1 MKKKL
6 LSVFA
11 LATSMLALNEASAQ
25 NRYLDEVFT
34 SVSKSSNVVYDTNYA
49 INLLYGNTNPAIPA
63 PFTTTPVWAE
73 KLKCDIYTPVGDT
86 LNNRPVIILTHTGSY
101 LPPLVNK
108 QTTGS
113 KDDSSLVELANRF
126 AKRGYVVVAMNYRLG
141 WNPAATSQEVATEQ
155 LIKAT
160 YRALQDMR
168 NCVRFM
174 RRNAATYGIDE
185 TKIIFG
191 GQGTGGYI
199 GLAGATVNTRADIE
213 SNIKFLRGDASPMVS
228 VDTLGDWTGL
238 GGAYPYNDPADAS
251 ISSDVNMFFN
261 FGGAMGDTAWMKA
274 NSKPMVAMHTTRD
287 PFAPYRTG
295 NVIVPTTGLTVIPNA
310 SGAGDVI
317 PKANGLGVNNKLNSY
332 VYLDPMSDRANTVS
346 KGINNLF
353 GFETSFPFEGSPWEW
368 WDRPSMKAAQY
379 TVYRDAIPLPA
390 SGYIADS
397 LSMLTNPFMSAER
410 GKAYIDTIVG
420 YVAPRIAVQMDL
432 MGSMEINDFA
442 LSSPINGASIDIHD
456 DTAAFMVAKWQG
468 AQGLDYVFMI
478 DNVNGDFSDPLYS
491 TSISADSI
499 AFTENMIWTLLTTM
513 GYNVD
518 QEVSLKWTVMS
529 KNAAFGKMA
538 AQAFVINLTKR
549 AAVGINEASYNKYIT
564 LYPNPATSSVKVG
577 LDANAKITDIQIID
591 ILGRQ
596 VKSYVGFNTNSQEI
610 SLAGIGSGA
619 YFINITTQNGGTA
632 SKKFIIQ

>member
-11 LATSMLALNEASAQ
+11 LATSMFALNEATAQ

-34 SVSKSSNVVYDTNYA
+34 SVNKSSNVVYDTNYA
-49 INLLYGNTNPAIPA
+49 INLLFGNPNPQIPA
-63 PFTTTPVWAE
+63 LFTSSPVWSE
-73 KLKCDIYTPVGDT
+73 NLKCDIYSPEGDT
-86 LNNRPVIILTHTGSY
+86 LQNRPVIILSHTGSY

-113 KDDSSLVELANRF
+113 KDDSSIVELAHRF

-174 RRNAATYGIDE
+174 RRNAATYGIDQ

-199 GLAGATVNTRADIE
+199 ALAGATVSERADIE
-213 SNIKFLRGDASPMVS
+213 SNLKFLRGDATPMVS
-228 VDTLGDWTGL
+228 VDTLGDWTGI
-238 GGAYPYNDPADAS
+238 GGVIPYNDPADAS
-251 ISSDVNMFFN
+251 VSSDVNMYFN

-274 NSKPMVAMHTTRD
+274 SSKPMVAMHTTRD
-287 PFAPYRTG
+287 PFAPYNTG

-317 PKANGLGVNNKLNSY
+317 PKANELGVNSKLNSY
-332 VYLDPMSDRANTVS
+332 IYLDPMSERAYTVTG
-346 KGINNLF
+346 GINNLF

-368 WDRPSMKAAQY
+368 WDRPSMQAKQS
-379 TVYRDAIPLPA
+379 VLYRDAIPLPA
-390 SGYIADS
+390 NGFTADT
-397 LSMLTNPFMSAER
+397 LSIKTNPFMSAER
-410 GKAYIDTIVG
+410 GKAYIDTIAG

-432 MGSMEINDFA
+432 MGNMAINDFA
-442 LSSPINGASIDIHD
+442 LTSPQAGASIDIQD
-456 DTAAFMVAKWQG
+456 DSTAFMVAKWEG
-468 AQGLDYVFMI
+468 AEGLDYVFMI
-478 DNVNGDFSDPLYS
+478 DNVNGDFSDPLFA
-491 TSISADSI
+491 TSITTDSI
-499 AFTENMIWTLLTTM
+499 VFTESTIWGLLTTM

-518 QEVSLKWTVMS
+518 DEVSLKWTVMS
-529 KNAAFGKMA
+529 KNASFGKLA
-538 AQAFVINLTKR
+538 SQAFAINLTKR
-549 AAVGINEASYNKYIT
+549 AAVGINEANYNKYIT
-564 LYPNPATSSVKVG
+564 LYPNPATSTVKVG

-596 VKSYVGFNTNSQEI
+596 VKSYAGFNTNSQEI
-610 SLAGIGSGA
+610 SLSGIGSGA
-619 YFINITTQNGGTA
+619 YFINISTQNGGTA
-632 SKKFIIQ
+632 TKKFIIQ

>member
-11 LATSMLALNEASAQ
+11 LVTSMLALNEATAQ

-34 SVSKSSNVVYDTNYA
+34 SVNKSSNVVYDTNYA
-49 INLLYGNTNPAIPA
+49 INLLYGNTSPDIPIA
-63 PFTTTPVWAE
+63 FTASPVWVE
-73 KLKCDIYTPVGDT
+73 KLKCDIYTPDGDT
-86 LNNRPVIILTHTGSY
+86 LNNRPVIILSHTGSY

-228 VDTLGDWTGL
+228 VDTLGDWTGI

-251 ISSDVNMFFN
+251 VSSDVNMFFN

-287 PFAPYRTG
+287 PFAPYNTG

-317 PKANGLGVNNKLNSY
+317 PKANALGVNNKLNSY

-346 KGINNLF
+346 KNINNLF
-353 GFETSFPFEGSPWEW
+353 GFETSFPVEGSPWEW
-368 WDRPSMKAAQY
+368 WDRPSMQARQF

-397 LSMLTNPFMSAER
+397 LSMVTNPFMSAER

-420 YVAPRIAVQMDL
+420 FVAPRIAVQMDL
-432 MGSMEINDFA
+432 MGGLAINDFSLTA
-442 LSSPINGASIDIHD
+442 PQTGASIDIQD
-456 DTAAFMVAKWQG
+456 DSTAYMIAKWQG
-468 AQGLDYVFMI
+468 TEGLDYVFAI
-478 DNVNGDFSDPLYS
+478 DNINADFSDPLFS
-491 TSISADSI
+491 TAVTADSI
-499 AFTENMIWTLLTTM
+499 VFTENTIWNLLTLL
-513 GYNVD
+513 GVNVD
-518 QEVSLKWTVMS
+518 QEVNLKWTVMA
-529 KNAAFGKMA
+529 KNASFGKMA
-538 AQAFVINLTKR
+538 AQPFAINLTKR

-596 VKSYVGFNTNSQEI
+596 VKSYAGFNTNSQEI
-610 SLAGIGSGA
+610 SLSGIGSGA
-619 YFINITTQNGGTA
+619 YFINISTQNGGTA